1 MEVVQGKEE
10 NSRCDNFSF
19 LGEDKQSF
27 NVPVKKSFL
36 FFILSSPWLSCVV
49 LSVFFL
55 QSSGCEQVTF
65 TTHLE

>member
-55 QSSGCEQVTF
+55 QS
-65 TTHLE
+65 